1 MLHCVCF
8 KEIKFLWFDSETIN
22 ISWHLVSWLFTFF
35 VYNQLCLFTLTHFSP
50 LLPHHF
56 LSFLLF
62 TKNIWSFLKA
72 NVWFNMFTPK
82 SCSLVRCDDEVYEN
96 INMRNKNTSR
106 FLGGNLG
113 YHYFF
118 LSKWEVALEKSTSAI

>member
-22 ISWHLVSWLFTFF
+22 ISWHLFSWLFTFF
-35 VYNQLCLFTLTHFSP
+35 VYNQLFCLRLRTFLPFCLTIFS
-50 LLPHHF
+50 LFFYSQKIFDRF
-56 LSFLLF
+56 LRRTSGL
-62 TKNIWSFLKA
+62 TCSPK
-72 NVWFNMFTPK
+72 K

-118 LSKWEVALEKSTSAI
+118 LSKWEVALVKSNYAI